1 MSGPVHHR
9 KTTLRTAMRERLL
22 QLTDRDVRTRSELV
36 CQRLAKLPAF
46 DGAGSLLAY
55 VSTGY
60 EVMTHALI
68 RGLLAKGRQVSVPYY
83 HVVKRHYM
91 AFQIRDFDAD
101 LSPGKFGILEPKP
114 DAAHVTPLE
123 KFDAVLVPGLAFD
136 GDGHRL
142 GRGMGFFD
150 HILSGVRG
158 TRIGLA
164 YDCQMVTGVPADTH
178 DMHMDFVVTE
188 TELIDCRGTS
198 ST

>member
-1 MSGPVHHR
+1 MNSQVRHR
-9 KTTLRTAMRERLL
+9 KTSLRTAMRERLL
-22 QLTDRDVRTRSELV
+22 QLTDRDVRTRSEKI
-36 CQRLAKLPAF
+36 CQRLATMPEF
-46 DGAGSLLAY
+46 VNAGSLLAY

-68 RGLLAKGRQVSVPYY
+68 RGLLANGRQVSVPYY

-91 AFQIRDFDAD
+91 AFQIVDFDAD

-114 DAAHVTPLE
+114 DAAHVTPIE
-123 KFDAVLVPGLAFD
+123 KSDLVLVPGLAFD

-150 HILSGVRG
+150 HILGGVRG
-158 TRIGLA
+158 VRIGLA
-164 YDCQMVTGVPADTH
+164 YDCQVVTEVPVDAH
-178 DMHMDFVVTE
+178 DMHMDFIVTE
-188 TELIDCRGTS
+188 TELFDCRGTS